1 MIHSRKVPVALVH
14 AVFGLIFVTQTLRGY
29 SHSRVCPGTRGVSTL
44 SNLQIPSKSC
54 FGRYMK
60 EMFASMEE
68 LGLPLPKDESVR
80 VGDSPRM
87 PSARQVSE
95 LPDSFERESSKF
107 WLQRGQVVAFVDMV
121 TQRLGPYKFKG
132 QKDSFN
138 VITSIYLDNDAFDLY
153 ASRVARRDG
162 AQLVRFRW

>member
-1 MIHSRKVPVALVH
+1 
-14 AVFGLIFVTQTLRGY
+14 
-29 SHSRVCPGTRGVSTL
+29 
-44 SNLQIPSKSC
+44 
-54 FGRYMK
+54 
-60 EMFASMEE
+60 MEE
-68 LGLPLPKDESVR
+68 LGLPLPKDENVR
-80 VGDSPRM
+80 VGDEM

-162 AQLVRFRW
+162 AQLVRMRWCVTFFHGSGIHKIETFVVQVQ

>member
-1 MIHSRKVPVALVH
+1 
-14 AVFGLIFVTQTLRGY
+14 
-29 SHSRVCPGTRGVSTL
+29 
-44 SNLQIPSKSC
+44 
-54 FGRYMK
+54 
-60 EMFASMEE
+60 MEE

-162 AQLVRFRW
+162 AQLVRFRWYFSSYLCHQRDVPQLATHTETSGTVSMRTNI

>member
-1 MIHSRKVPVALVH
+1 M
-14 AVFGLIFVTQTLRGY
+14 T
-29 SHSRVCPGTRGVSTL
+29 
-44 SNLQIPSKSC
+44 
-54 FGRYMK
+54 
-60 EMFASMEE
+60 E
-68 LGLPLPKDESVR
+68 LGLPLPRAVKSQKGDESPAA
-80 VGDSPRM
+80 GK
-87 PSARQVSE
+87 ASE

-107 WLQRGQVVAFVDMV
+107 WLQRGQVIPFVDLV
-121 TQRLGPYKFKG
+121 TQKLGPYKFKE

>member
-1 MIHSRKVPVALVH
+1 
-14 AVFGLIFVTQTLRGY
+14 
-29 SHSRVCPGTRGVSTL
+29 
-44 SNLQIPSKSC
+44 
-54 FGRYMK
+54 MK
-60 EMFASMEE
+60 EMLAGMAE
-68 LGLPLPKDESVR
+68 LGLPLPKDENIR
-80 VGDSPRM
+80 AGDEI
-87 PSARQVSE
+87 PSYRQVSE

-107 WLQRGQVVAFVDMV
+107 WLQRSQVVTFVDMV

-162 AQLVRFRW
+162 AQLVRFRWYFSSILLDKLDALHLSTHNGTPGTVSMQTST